1 MTERSRAATPSPWRR
16 PGPAVARPAAEF
28 LPPVGAAARAN
39 TPQGAAGAFQVGP
52 DAAAEVPPDGQP
64 EERKRKRSRRLI
76 RWVAIVAGV
85 ILAVLACWQDP
96 LYAL

>member
-16 PGPAVARPAAEF
+16 PGPSVQLPPPPPPAATMDIE
-28 LPPVGAAARAN
+28 
-39 TPQGAAGAFQVGP
+39 
-52 DAAAEVPPDGQP
+52 P
-64 EERKRKRSRRLI
+64 EERRRGSRRLI
-76 RWVAIVAGV
+76 RWFAVVVGI

>member
-1 MTERSRAATPSPWRR
+1 VTERSRAATPSPWRR
-16 PGPAVARPAAEF
+16 PGPSVQ
-28 LPPVGAAARAN
+28 LPPPTDRLETEPDERAEL
-39 TPQGAAGAFQVGP
+39 
-52 DAAAEVPPDGQP
+52 DER
-64 EERKRKRSRRLI
+64 EERQRKNSRRLI

>member
-1 MTERSRAATPSPWRR
+1 VTQRSRAATPSPWRR
-16 PGPAVARPAAEF
+16 PGPSVQPSPPPPPADGGME
-28 LPPVGAAARAN
+28 N
-39 TPQGAAGAFQVGP
+39 DP
-52 DAAAEVPPDGQP
+52 DER

-76 RWVAIVAGV
+76 RWAAVIVGI